1 MRAATFIPTP
11 TEILTYSDKTMR
23 YAIIDIGKAAAC
35 GIPQRGHRTLDD
47 SSIVVNERELLFIG
61 TMSDMQ
67 PEEIAAELGGE
78 LYSESEILTIIN
90 GNQI

>member
-35 GIPQRGHRTLDD
+35 GIPQRGHRTLGD
-47 SSIVVNERELLFIG
+47 SSIVVNER
-61 TMSDMQ
+61 
-67 PEEIAAELGGE
+67 
-78 LYSESEILTIIN
+78 
-90 GNQI
+90 

>member
-1 MRAATFIPTP
+1 
-11 TEILTYSDKTMR
+11 MR

-35 GIPQRGHRTLDD
+35 GIPQRGHRTLGD
-47 SSIVVNERELLFIG
+47 SIVVNERELLFIG
-61 TMSDMQ
+61 TMTGMQ

>member
-1 MRAATFIPTP
+1 
-11 TEILTYSDKTMR
+11 MR

-35 GIPQRGHRTLDD
+35 GIPQRGHRTLGD

-61 TMSDMQ
+61 TMTGMQ

-90 GNQI
+90 GNKI

>member
-35 GIPQRGHRTLDD
+35 GIPQRGHRTLGDD
-47 SSIVVNERELLFIG
+47 SIVVNER
-61 TMSDMQ
+61 
-67 PEEIAAELGGE
+67 
-78 LYSESEILTIIN
+78 
-90 GNQI
+90 

>member
-1 MRAATFIPTP
+1 
-11 TEILTYSDKTMR
+11 MR
-23 YAIIDIGKAAAC
+23 YAVIPKDKATEA
-35 GIPQRGHRTLDD
+35 GIALAGHFDFGN
-47 SSIVVNERELLFIG
+47 SIVVNERELLFIG
-61 TMSDMQ
+61 TMTDMQ